1 MVCLCVLFISHAQS
15 IVIIDQNN
23 LQPISGVKALLTSD
37 NSSILGISDA
47 NGNLILP
54 SKKDYGKLSISFE
67 HTNYHTKVLS
77 FNEIKQNRGG
87 YSVLRT
93 FR

>member
-1 MVCLCVLFISHAQS
+1 MVCLCVLLISQAQS

-47 NGNLILP
+47 NGTLLLP
-54 SKKDYGKLSISFE
+54 SKDYGLSLI
-67 HTNYHTKVLS
+67 H
-77 FNEIKQNRGG
+77 I
-87 YSVLRT
+87 
-93 FR
+93 